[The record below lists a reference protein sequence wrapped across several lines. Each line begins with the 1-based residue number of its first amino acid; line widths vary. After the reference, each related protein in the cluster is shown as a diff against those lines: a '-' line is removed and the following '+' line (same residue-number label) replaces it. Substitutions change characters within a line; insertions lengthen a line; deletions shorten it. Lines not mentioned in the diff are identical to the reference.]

1 MQAAARAAGRW
12 AGTYLMSDEALGPA
26 LDAAYGASGG
36 GPAVAGMLCAV
47 RYWLRIVAVMGRTCY
62 MPRWTR

>member
-26 LDAAYGASGG
+26 LDAAFGASGG
-36 GPAVAGMLCAV
+36 GPTVASMLCAV
-47 RYWLRIVAVMGRTCY
+47 SRLPTQRHSPAQDM
-62 MPRWTR
+62 